1 MSELKSFKE
10 WSLKVKCKE
19 NYGGCGS
26 LLQVEIGDIN
36 ISLIKEIDG
45 SISLG
50 YCFKCPVCDSIVN
63 ILENDLPTYVKK
75 TSLKKFKKYFI
86 KKI

>member
-1 MSELKSFKE
+1 MNDLKSFKE
-10 WSLKVKCKE
+10 WNIKVKCKG

-26 LLQVEIGDIN
+26 LLQVEIDDIN

-45 SISLG
+45 GINLG

-63 ILENDLPTYVKK
+63 ILENNLPTYVKK
-75 TSLKKFKKYFI
+75 TSLKKFKKHFI
-86 KKI
+86 KNI